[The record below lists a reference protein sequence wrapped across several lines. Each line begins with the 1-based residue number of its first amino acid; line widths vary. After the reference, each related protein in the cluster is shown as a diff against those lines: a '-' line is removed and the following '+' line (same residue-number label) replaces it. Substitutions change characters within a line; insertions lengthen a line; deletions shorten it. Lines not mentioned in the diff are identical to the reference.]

1 MILLDTN
8 ILIEVFKGKPEITE
22 QLFQIGAD
30 NISLSVISEMELY
43 VGAFNKA
50 EQSKIQQSLN
60 KLLVY
65 PVTSDISYCA
75 VNLIARYSKS
85 HNLMIPDALIAATAL
100 VNNCRLFTLN
110 TRDFR
115 YIDRLS
121 IFN

>member
-8 ILIEVFKGKPEITE
+8 ILIEVFKGNSEITE

-43 VGAFNKA
+43 VGAFNKT
-50 EQSKIQQSLN
+50 EQSRIQQSLN